1 MLRAM
6 HFNGTRSLR
15 RLSVVTACLAGLVA
29 TAACAPGPATV
40 CNLSTTPPTVQEAP
54 AGRFLAKRSGA
65 SSDPFN
71 EAGAWTPGAST
82 SIDAGLLSIII
93 AQEQT
98 GTRTEDLIAN
108 GAFPICVP
116 LADRSNNSGQ
126 GNFVDG
132 GFVTSAA
139 HTGGVAI
146 LGVDNG
152 NLVGRFSAEMANNQG
167 QTLTFSDGVFRLPQH

>member
-6 HFNGTRSLR
+6 HFTGTRSLR
-15 RLSVVTACLAGLVA
+15 RLSVVTAVFAGLVA

-40 CNLSTTPPTVQEAP
+40 CNLSTTLPTAEESPV
-54 AGRFLAKRSGA
+54 GRLVAKRSGV
-65 SSDPFN
+65 SSDPFS
-71 EAGAWTPGAST
+71 EAGAWTPGPST
-82 SIDAGLLSIII
+82 SIDAGLLSLII

-108 GAFPICVP
+108 AAFPICVP
-116 LADRSNNSGQ
+116 LADRSDRSGQ
-126 GNFVDG
+126 ANFVDG
-132 GFVTSAA
+132 GFVTSAS

-146 LGVDNG
+146 LAVEDG
-152 NLVGRFSAEMANNQG
+152 NLVGRFEAELANNQG